1 MEAQVMHRKAVFASL
16 VLVFTGQALGQEASL
31 VGIGDLIGGEYVSR
45 GRAISADGRTVV
57 GDSSSFR
64 GYWGEPAVW
73 TADRGLFGIG
83 LLDQD
88 TQGGANGVSPDG
100 RWVVGSSR
108 RGTRSEAFLWS
119 EGTGMVG
126 LGDLQSGAFRS
137 SAMGVSADGGVVVGY
152 GNVWRDGG
160 ERSEAFRWTPGGGME
175 GLGSLGG
182 PVRQSHA
189 YDVSADGSVIVGSS
203 SSDDG
208 GGAFR
213 WTADTGMVALDVL
226 DDRLPSGAAWSV
238 SHEGDWA
245 AGEALRYNRDGRR
258 ETHAVRWGP
267 DGAVEW
273 LGFPNGV
280 ESWQQYMRARAISGN
295 GRVVVGE
302 AYSADPDWGQG
313 EQAFIWTEDWGMRR
327 LVDVLADYGVDYRAL
342 GWNSLDQAY
351 GISADGRTI
360 TGEGAR
366 HGLGAEGFV
375 VTLPI
380 PAPGSAALLGAA
392 ALLGTRRR
400 R

>member
-1 MEAQVMHRKAVFASL
+1 MHRKAVFASL

-273 LGFPNGV
+273 LGFPTAWSRGSNTCEPGRSAATGGWWLERPIRPTRTGDRASKPSSGPRTGACV
-280 ESWQQYMRARAISGN
+280 GWSMCWPIMVWTTGRSAGIASTRPTASRPTGGPSRARAPGTASG
-295 GRVVVGE
+295 
-302 AYSADPDWGQG
+302 P
-313 EQAFIWTEDWGMRR
+313 
-327 LVDVLADYGVDYRAL
+327 RAS
-342 GWNSLDQAY
+342 W
-351 GISADGRTI
+351 
-360 TGEGAR
+360 
-366 HGLGAEGFV
+366 
-375 VTLPI
+375 
-380 PAPGSAALLGAA
+380 
-392 ALLGTRRR
+392 
-400 R
+400 